1 VLLQQ
6 IAIYAIIGTIMDYTG
21 YDWTTSIYWCMLV
34 LVLVSNYLARKD
46 GYDEATEL
54 AQAVW
59 RASRAAL
66 EQAQNL
72 NNKNNPEQQ

>member
-1 VLLQQ
+1 V
-6 IAIYAIIGTIMDYTG
+6 IYAIIGTIMDSAG
-21 YDWTTSIYWCMLV
+21 YGWETTLYWCTLILV
-34 LVLVSNYLARKD
+34 AVSNYLARKD

-66 EQAQNL
+66 EQAENL